1 MSMDIK
7 LSQAQISKIIQ
18 SGGLLGFC
26 LGKLG
31 KKVVTDFSIAFAKN
45 NLSGLVRNLASNAA
59 SNAINT
65 FERRIRGKGALIAW
79 TGYTFCIL
87 NEDVDDTIK
96 IVKSLGDLGVLGD
109 EVTEAVKHEI
119 KKQEGRFLG
128 AKLAP

>member
-65 FERRIRGKGALIAW
+65 FERRISGKGAL
-79 TGYTFCIL
+79 
-87 NEDVDDTIK
+87 
-96 IVKSLGDLGVLGD
+96 
-109 EVTEAVKHEI
+109 
-119 KKQEGRFLG
+119 
-128 AKLAP
+128 LA